1 MTCSTSCANK
11 SLRPPAAAGW
21 SEVDAVVHALLT
33 AVVAAEVLVDPAP
46 AFQQLI
52 EGGVLPLGV
61 GSPANLYSA
70 GVAVE

>member
-1 MTCSTSCANK
+1 M
-11 SLRPPAAAGW
+11 
-21 SEVDAVVHALLT
+21 
-33 AVVAAEVLVDPAP
+33 VAAEVLVDPAP

-70 GVAVE
+70 GVAVQQAGHPVRQLVMVFGVGGDVVGGAGPLVAGGD